1 MSRTSEYLDLKA
13 RIIND
18 IYEIII
24 KNDFLDKDKGQYISK
39 AIFFETPLPKKQMLL
54 RFTDLYRG
62 LRPNP
67 KIPSWINPPL
77 RTLEIVRL
85 IVKDLFYYRKF

>member
-1 MSRTSEYLDLKA
+1 MTRTSEYLDLKA

-39 AIFFETPLPKKQMLL
+39 AIFFETPLPK
-54 RFTDLYRG
+54 
-62 LRPNP
+62 NAP
-67 KIPSWINPPL
+67 KSL
-77 RTLEIVRL
+77 S
-85 IVKDLFYYRKF
+85 